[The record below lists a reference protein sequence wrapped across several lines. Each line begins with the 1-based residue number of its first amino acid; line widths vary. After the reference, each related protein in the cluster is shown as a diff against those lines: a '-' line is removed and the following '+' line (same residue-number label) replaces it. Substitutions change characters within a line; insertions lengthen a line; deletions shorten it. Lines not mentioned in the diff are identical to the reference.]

1 MSATIQVRVDA
12 DIFEAAKSAGAIAGR
27 SAAQQVGHWV
37 RIGRE
42 FEMADLERG
51 KPEPTLRAD
60 PATALDAA
68 VGPFYDT
75 AGLSRWLGVSRQ
87 AIHKRIGKSLLAVHA
102 EKNDILYPAFQFTEH
117 GGTVPHLMDA
127 ARTLSTGL
135 ADEWSVALWLNTP
148 VDDLAG
154 RSIVE
159 CLRAA
164 NGDATDGGV
173 ADVDAAL
180 ALARAE
186 ASRLAV

>member
-12 DIFEAAKSAGAIAGR
+12 DIFEAAKSAGAVAGR
-27 SAAQQVGHWV
+27 SAAQQVGHWA

-42 FEMADLERG
+42 FERADLERG

-60 PATALDAA
+60 PATAALDAA

-87 AIHKRIGKSLLAVHA
+87 AIHKRIGKTLLAVHT
-102 EKNDILYPAFQFTEH
+102 EKNDILYPAFQFTED
-117 GGTVPHLMDA
+117 GDTLPHLMDA

-135 ADEWSVALWLNTP
+135 ADEWSIAMWLNTP
-148 VDDLAG
+148 VDDLDG

-164 NGDATDGGV
+164 DGGA

-180 ALARAE
+180 AFARAE
-186 ASRLAV
+186 ASRLARAAGR